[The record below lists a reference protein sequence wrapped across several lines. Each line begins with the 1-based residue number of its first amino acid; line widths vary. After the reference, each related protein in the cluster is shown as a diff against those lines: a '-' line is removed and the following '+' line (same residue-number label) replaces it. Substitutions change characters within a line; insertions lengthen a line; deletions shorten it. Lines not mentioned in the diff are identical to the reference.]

1 MKQLSLF
8 SPQELIKCYEATNVI
23 SIVRK
28 SLRVTKQKK
37 PVPTTGQVLRFPKK
51 FVS

>member
-1 MKQLSLF
+1 VRQLSLF
-8 SPQELIKCYEATNVI
+8 SPQELMKCYEATNVI

-28 SLRVTKQKK
+28 SLRAAKPKK
-37 PVPTTGQVLRFPKK
+37 PVPTTGQVLKFPKK

>member
-8 SPQELIKCYEATNVI
+8 SPQELMQCYEATNVI

-28 SLRVTKQKK
+28 SLRASKQKK
-37 PVPTTGQVLRFPKK
+37 PVPIMGQVIKFPIKK
-51 FVS
+51 VS